1 MVFLVPVHGV
11 LVDCTGNRRGSS
23 RYPLRMVV
31 LLLRVLGKVVGVM
44 ERVMLGL
51 APGIILGL
59 VSATVVV
66 VLRFVLPLPSL
77 FHPSLLPSPMRS
89 AIVATVAVT
98 AGLFVI
104 WGRASCG

>member
-44 ERVMLGL
+44 ARVMFGL

-66 VLRFVLPLPSL
+66 VLRFVLPILSL
-77 FHPSLLPSPMRS
+77 FHPSLLPSPMRGE
-89 AIVATVAVT
+89 IVAVVAVV
-98 AGLFVI
+98 AGLFVM
-104 WGRASCG
+104 